1 MKKKI
6 IVRGP
11 ALTQSGYGE
20 QCRFAL
26 RALREYEDEF
36 DIYLVPVSWGNTSWH
51 YEDTEERRWLD
62 EIILKTVQ
70 YQQTGGKYDLSLQVT
85 IPNEWERLAPVNI
98 GYTAGIETTKVAPQ
112 WLEKTQLM
120 DRIIVVS
127 NHSKNVFEN
136 TSYRATNN
144 KTGEEVDMYCRTP
157 ITVVNY
163 PVRDFEPIPIDIKL
177 DYDFNFLTMAQW
189 GPRKNLENTVRWFVE
204 EFKDEEVGLVVK
216 ANIAA
221 NSILD
226 KGHTEK
232 RLAHLFKE
240 YKDRKCKVYLI
251 HGNMKEGELTSL
263 YNHPKIKAMINLAH
277 GEGYGLP
284 LFEAAYNEL
293 PVIAPDWSGQCDFLF
308 APVKDKKKKKAKLRP
323 LFAKVSYNLRP
334 VQPEA
339 VWEGVI
345 QSDSMWCYPEEKSY
359 KFRLREVKK
368 EYSRYKTQAK
378 KLNKWIRETFT
389 AEDLYEEFAEITL
402 GTPVKKILKEEL
414 PKISIITS
422 VYDGDEFIKPFLE
435 DITSQTIFNKCEL
448 ILINANSPGSEE
460 KIINE
465 YLEKHDNIIYK
476 KLDEDPGIYG
486 TWNYALEFAT
496 GEYITNANLDD
507 RKIIN
512 SLEKHAKELYLNPNI
527 DLVYADMFITDTPN
541 ETFENNTSNN
551 RRYTFPEYTFE
562 NLKMVNMPHA
572 NPMWRKTIHEKCGF
586 FDTKY
591 KSAGDW
597 EMWLRAASNGSAFK
611 KINDVLG
618 LYYFNPK
625 GISTNPD
632 NFDWKRNEEREIFEK
647 YSNLEESGEAA

>member
-26 RALREYEDEF
+26 RSLREYEDEF

-70 YQQTGGKYDLSLQVT
+70 YQQSGGTYDMSLQVT

-112 WLEKTQLM
+112 WLEKTQVM

-127 NHSKNVFEN
+127 NHAKSVFES
-136 TSYRATNN
+136 TSYKATNSR
-144 KTGEEVDMYCRTP
+144 TGEEVDMYCQTP

-163 PVRDFEPIPIDIKL
+163 PVRDFEPIPVDLEL

-216 ANIAA
+216 TSIAS

-232 RLAHLFKE
+232 RLASLISQYE
-240 YKDRKCKVYLI
+240 DRKCKVYLV

-263 YNHPKIKAMINLAH
+263 YKHPKIKAMVNLAH

-308 APVKDKKKKKAKLRP
+308 APVKEGKKKKEKLKP
-323 LFAKVSYNLRP
+323 LFAKVAYNIRP

-339 VWEGVI
+339 VWNGVI
-345 QSDSMWCYPEEKSY
+345 QADSMWCYPMENSY
-359 KFRLREVKK
+359 KGRLREMVKD
-368 EYSRYKTQAK
+368 YSKFKTQAK
-378 KLNKWIRETFT
+378 KLNKWIRNTFT
-389 AEDLYEEFAEITL
+389 AADLYEEFAEATL
-402 GTPVKKILKEEL
+402 GAPVKKVEKEEL
-414 PKISIITS
+414 PKISVITS
-422 VYDGDEFIKPFLE
+422 VYNGDEYIKEFLE
-435 DITSQTIFNKCEL
+435 DITSQTIFDKCEL
-448 ILINANSPGSEE
+448 ILVNANSPGNEE
-460 KIINE
+460 ETIKE
-465 YLEKHDNIIYK
+465 YLEKYDNIVYE
-476 KLDEDPGIYG
+476 KLEEDPGIYG
-486 TWNYALEFAT
+486 TWNYALGLAT
-496 GEYITNANLDD
+496 GEYVTNANLDD
-507 RKIIN
+507 RKVVN
-512 SLEKHAKELYLNPNI
+512 SLEKHAKELYLNPNV
-527 DLVYADMFITDTPN
+527 DLVYADMLITDAPN
-541 ETFENNTSNN
+541 ETFVNNSSNG
-551 RRYTFPEYTFE
+551 RKYTFPEYSFE

-572 NPMWRKTIHEKCGF
+572 SPMWRKDLHDKHGV
-586 FDTKY
+586 FDAKY

-597 EMWLRAASNGSAFK
+597 EMWLRAASNGSTFK

-632 NFDWKRNEEREIFEK
+632 NFDWKREEEREIFEK
-647 YSNLEESGEAA
+647 YNLSQNEEAA

>member
-26 RALREYEDEF
+26 RSLREYEDEF
-36 DIYLVPVSWGNTSWH
+36 DIYVVPVSWGNTSWH

-70 YQQTGGKYDLSLQVT
+70 HQQNGGAYDISLQVT

-127 NHSKNVFEN
+127 NHAKGVFEN
-136 TSYRATNN
+136 TSYKATNN
-144 KTGEEVDMYCRTP
+144 TTGEEVDMFCRTP

-163 PVRDFEPIPIDIKL
+163 PVRDFDPIPVDLEL

-204 EFKDEEVGLVVK
+204 EFKDDEVGLVVK
-216 ANIAA
+216 TNIAS

-232 RLAHLFKE
+232 RLASLFKE
-240 YKDRKCKVYLI
+240 YEDRKCKVYLI

-263 YNHPKIKAMINLAH
+263 YSHPKIKAMINLAH

-293 PVIAPDWSGQCDFLF
+293 PVIAPAWSGQCDFLF
-308 APVKDKKKKKAKLRP
+308 APVKDKKKKKAKLKP

-345 QSDSMWCYPEEKSY
+345 QPDSMWCYPEEKSY

-368 EYSRYKTQAK
+368 EYNRYKAQAK

-389 AEDLYEEFAEITL
+389 AEDLYEEFAEATL
-402 GTPVKKILKEEL
+402 GAPVKKVSKEEL
-414 PKISIITS
+414 PKISVITS
-422 VYDGDEFIKPFLE
+422 VYNGDEFIKPFLE
-435 DITSQTIFNKCEL
+435 DITSQTIFDNCEL
-448 ILINANSPGSEE
+448 ILVNANSPGNEE
-460 KIINE
+460 KVINE
-465 YLEKHDNIIYK
+465 YLKKHDNIVYK
-476 KLDEDPGIYG
+476 KLDADPGIYG

-496 GEYITNANLDD
+496 GEFVTNANLDD
-507 RKIIN
+507 RKVGD
-512 SLEKHAKELYLNPNI
+512 SLEKHAKELYLNPDV
-527 DLVYADMFITDTPN
+527 DLVYADMLITDSPN
-541 ETFENNTSNN
+541 ETFNDNSSNG
-551 RRYTFPEYTFE
+551 RKYTFPEYSFE

-572 NPMWRKTIHEKCGF
+572 SPMWRKTIHDKCGF
-586 FDTKY
+586 FDAKY

-597 EMWLRAASNGSAFK
+597 EMWLRAASKGSSFK
-611 KINDVLG
+611 KLNDVLG

-625 GISTNPD
+625 GISTDPE
-632 NFDWKRNEEREIFEK
+632 NFDWKREEEREIFEK
-647 YSNLEESGEAA
+647 YSDIGENEEAA